1 MQSRTQTTPL
11 LLMAIA
17 TGLCA
22 GGNYVN
28 QPLLADFSA
37 TFGVSDSMAAATV
50 TVLQGMYALG
60 LILLVPLGDKFNRK
74 TLALTLLGLAAA
86 GHFLATISPTF
97 WVLVIGLAIA
107 GLFSTAAQV
116 LVPYA
121 ADLAPEGQA
130 GQAMGTV
137 LSGLLAGILL
147 ARTVSGILGQI
158 AGIRLPYATLTLAL
172 VLVGI
177 ALWRSLPSD
186 TKPHSATESIDLRRV
201 YSSMLELALTQPR
214 VRTRSLMSALAFASV
229 AAMMATMTAL
239 LAGKPFF
246 LSTGVIGL
254 IGLAGV
260 VGALAARPVGKLG
273 DQNRSGLATALSFG
287 SLVIGWIISIFGAHH
302 LWAVIVA
309 FLFVDFGLQSMHVTG
324 MAIVTSTVPGA
335 RARLN
340 SLYMFIYFL
349 GATAGSLIGAVAWH
363 HWQWPGVVGAGLIL
377 VGILG
382 VVYIWDTAIV
392 RRAAATPDP
401 ADGS

>member
-1 MQSRTQTTPL
+1 MHSSTKRAPL

-28 QPLLADFSA
+28 QPLLADFSR
-37 TFGVSDSMAAATV
+37 TFGISDAAAATTV

-60 LILLVPLGDKFNRK
+60 LLVLVPLGDKFNRK

-86 GHFLATISPTF
+86 GHLLATVSPSF
-97 WVLVIGLAIA
+97 WVLVTGLAIA

-137 LSGLLAGILL
+137 LSGLLTGILL
-147 ARTVSGILGQI
+147 ARTVSGVLGEI

-177 ALWRSLPSD
+177 ALWRALPSD
-186 TKPHSATESIDLRRV
+186 TKHEDSGASPNLGHIYT
-201 YSSMLELALTQPR
+201 SMLQLLLTQPR

-239 LAGKPFF
+239 LAGQPFF
-246 LSTGVIGL
+246 LSTGVIGV

-260 VGALAARPVGKLG
+260 VGAMAARPVGKLG
-273 DQNRSGLATALSFG
+273 DQGRSVLATALSFS
-287 SLVIGWIISIFGAHH
+287 SLIIGWFIAMFGSQH

-309 FLFVDFGLQSMHVTG
+309 FLFIDFGLQSMHVTG
-324 MAIVTSTVPGA
+324 MAIVTSSVPGA

-349 GATAGSLIGAVAWH
+349 GATAGSLIGALAWNRW
-363 HWQWPGVVGAGLIL
+363 HWAGVVGAGMTL
-377 VGILG
+377 VAILG
-382 VVYIWDTAIV
+382 AVYIWDSVLV
-392 RRAAATPDP
+392 RRNPRAPKP
-401 ADGS
+401 AR

>member
-287 SLVIGWIISIFGAHH
+287 SLVIGWIIAIFGAHH

-349 GATAGSLIGAVAWH
+349 GPTAGSLIGAVAWH

-401 ADGS
+401 AGGS

>member
-214 VRTRSLMSALAFASV
+214 VRTRSLISALAFASV

-260 VGALAARPVGKLG
+260 VGAWQLAPWGSWVIKTVRDLPLPCRLAR
-273 DQNRSGLATALSFG
+273 
-287 SLVIGWIISIFGAHH
+287 W
-302 LWAVIVA
+302 
-309 FLFVDFGLQSMHVTG
+309 
-324 MAIVTSTVPGA
+324 
-335 RARLN
+335 
-340 SLYMFIYFL
+340 
-349 GATAGSLIGAVAWH
+349 
-363 HWQWPGVVGAGLIL
+363 
-377 VGILG
+377 
-382 VVYIWDTAIV
+382 
-392 RRAAATPDP
+392 
-401 ADGS
+401 

>member
-1 MQSRTQTTPL
+1 M
-11 LLMAIA
+11 
-17 TGLCA
+17 
-22 GGNYVN
+22 
-28 QPLLADFSA
+28 
-37 TFGVSDSMAAATV
+37 
-50 TVLQGMYALG
+50 
-60 LILLVPLGDKFNRK
+60 
-74 TLALTLLGLAAA
+74 
-86 GHFLATISPTF
+86 
-97 WVLVIGLAIA
+97 
-107 GLFSTAAQV
+107 
-116 LVPYA
+116 
-121 ADLAPEGQA
+121 
-130 GQAMGTV
+130 
-137 LSGLLAGILL
+137 
-147 ARTVSGILGQI
+147 
-158 AGIRLPYATLTLAL
+158 
-172 VLVGI
+172 
-177 ALWRSLPSD
+177 
-186 TKPHSATESIDLRRV
+186 
-201 YSSMLELALTQPR
+201 
-214 VRTRSLMSALAFASV
+214 
-229 AAMMATMTAL
+229 
-239 LAGKPFF
+239 
-246 LSTGVIGL
+246 
-254 IGLAGV
+254 
-260 VGALAARPVGKLG
+260 GKLG

>member
-1 MQSRTQTTPL
+1 MHSSTKRAPL

-28 QPLLADFSA
+28 QPLLADFSR
-37 TFGVSDSMAAATV
+37 TFGISDAAAATTV

-60 LILLVPLGDKFNRK
+60 LLLLVPLGDKFNRK

-86 GHFLATISPTF
+86 GHLLATVSPSF
-97 WVLVIGLAIA
+97 WVLVTGLAIA

-137 LSGLLAGILL
+137 LSGLLTGILL
-147 ARTVSGILGQI
+147 ARTVSGVLGEI

-177 ALWRSLPSD
+177 ALWRALPSD
-186 TKPHSATESIDLRRV
+186 TKHEDSGASPNLGHIYT
-201 YSSMLELALTQPR
+201 SMLQLLLTQPR

-239 LAGKPFF
+239 LAGQPFF
-246 LSTGVIGL
+246 LSTGVIGI

-260 VGALAARPVGKLG
+260 VGAMAARPVGKLG
-273 DQNRSGLATALSFG
+273 DQGRSGLATALSFS
-287 SLVIGWIISIFGAHH
+287 SLVIGWFIAMFGSQH

-309 FLFVDFGLQSMHVTG
+309 FLFIDFGLQSMHVTG
-324 MAIVTSTVPGA
+324 MAIVTSSVPGA

-349 GATAGSLIGAVAWH
+349 GATAGSLIGALAWNRW
-363 HWQWPGVVGAGLIL
+363 HWAGVVGAGIIL
-377 VGILG
+377 VAILG
-382 VVYIWDTAIV
+382 AVYVWDSVLV
-392 RRAAATPDP
+392 RRNSRAPKP
-401 ADGS
+401 AR